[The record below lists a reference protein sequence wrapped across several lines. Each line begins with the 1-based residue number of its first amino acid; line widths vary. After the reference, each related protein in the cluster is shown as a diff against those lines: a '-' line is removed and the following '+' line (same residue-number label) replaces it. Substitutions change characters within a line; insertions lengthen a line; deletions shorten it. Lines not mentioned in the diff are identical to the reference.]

1 LVIQYLGV
9 DATSGKIIQP
19 GYRIAVIVVPGPGWS
34 ALKNIIP
41 EGGKLTDVDVKL
53 SARASGFGN
62 DFNLQSAQEAYLKD
76 AATAAKV
83 KQLAEPL
90 VKHLAEK
97 LGKKLNDLQI
107 RALGAGGPHPRR
119 ATLMTWR
126 ESSNKTQYYT

>member
-19 GYRIAVIVVPGPGWS
+19 GYRIAAIVVPGPGWS

-41 EGGKLTDVDVKL
+41 EGGKLTDVDVKM